1 MNYAVIRYILGLV
14 ILFEGAFLSLPCM
27 VALIYREAR
36 GIPFFAV
43 MLLCFFVGFLLSHK
57 KPQNMQ
63 YYAKEGFVAV
73 ALSWILLSFFGC
85 LPFVFNGDIPSFTDA
100 MFEMISG
107 FTSPGASIL
116 SDVEVLAKCSLF
128 W

>member
-1 MNYAVIRYILGLV
+1 MEKKENELRCYPIHIRIGAL
-14 ILFEGAFLSLPCM
+14 LFEGAFLSLPCM

-73 ALSWILLSFFGC
+73 ALSWILLSFGVFLLYLMEISHLLLMQC
-85 LPFVFNGDIPSFTDA
+85 LR
-100 MFEMISG
+100 
-107 FTSPGASIL
+107 
-116 SDVEVLAKCSLF
+116 
-128 W
+128 